1 MRALHGGSTATA
13 GLLSAGPSS
22 AGGTHEEPRTHSGRT
37 RFREAATVLLHSLS
51 APKGATRLLQEAL
64 KKPWNN

>member
-1 MRALHGGSTATA
+1 MRALHGGSTAMA
-13 GLLSAGPSS
+13 GLLSAGPRS

-37 RFREAATVLLHSLS
+37 RFREGATVLLHSLS
-51 APKGATRLLQEAL
+51 APKGVTRLLKAAL